1 MRVVSLAFVIAA
13 GLVAAPVAGQ
23 QRPAVVSI
31 AEYVAALD
39 VTRRTVL
46 ELDERRPDT
55 ADRVVSTVPPGWT
68 VSTPGRDYAESIDW
82 LLVRLHAW
90 RQDPSEANKNRLLEA
105 IDARRAVA
113 LAAERPAPDVTRPRA
128 DLDKIL
134 SAREF
139 SAVHGPTWFDGLRA
153 KAAELLLRLLAAAF
167 GSSAVP
173 TVTRI
178 FVYLLAATAIVL
190 VSALLVRALRRS
202 AGAELSVAA
211 SSVAPEARPWQQW
224 QRDANAA
231 AALGNWRD
239 AVHFAYWCGI
249 AFLEAQGAW
258 KTDGTRTPREYVSQL
273 PDAHV
278 SRGPLATFTRLLE
291 RVWYGTEPAA
301 PDDFGRALIFL
312 EQLGCP
318 SR

>member
-1 MRVVSLAFVIAA
+1 MRVVSLALVLAV
-13 GLVAAPVAGQ
+13 GLLTAPLVGQ
-23 QRPAVVSI
+23 QQRAVVSI
-31 AEYVAALD
+31 GEYVASLD
-39 VTRRTVL
+39 ATRRAVL
-46 ELDERRPDT
+46 ELDERRPET
-55 ADRVVSTVPPGWT
+55 ADRVVATIPPGWT
-68 VSTPGRDYAESIDW
+68 VSTPGRDYPESIDW
-82 LLVRLHAW
+82 LLLRLHAW

-113 LAAERPAPDVTRPRA
+113 LASERPAPDVTHTRA

-139 SAVHGPTWFDGLRA
+139 SGVHGPTWFDRLRA
-153 KAAELLLRLLAAAF
+153 KAADLLLRVLVATF

-173 TVTRI
+173 TLTRI
-178 FVYLLAATAIVL
+178 FVYLLAAAAIVL
-190 VSALLVRALRRS
+190 VSASLVRALRRS
-202 AGAELSVAA
+202 ARTELSMAV
-211 SSVAPEARPWQQW
+211 SSVPPEARPWQQW
-224 QRDANAA
+224 QRDAHAA
-231 AALGNWRD
+231 AALGHWRD

-258 KTDGTRTPREYVSQL
+258 KTDDSRTPREYVNQL
-273 PDAHV
+273 PHAHA

-301 PDDFGRALIFL
+301 PDDFARALAFL